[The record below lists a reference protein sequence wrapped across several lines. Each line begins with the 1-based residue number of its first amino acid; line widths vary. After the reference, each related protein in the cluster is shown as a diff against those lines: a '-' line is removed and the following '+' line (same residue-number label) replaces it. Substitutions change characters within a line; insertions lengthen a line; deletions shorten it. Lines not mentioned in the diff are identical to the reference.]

1 MQATGQPLSENDR
14 RDWLRLIR
22 SENVGPINFFQLLS
36 HYGSAAAALEAL
48 PDLARRGGRK
58 ALRIGA
64 ADAAERELETARR
77 AGILTLALPDPD
89 YPAVLRA
96 IADPPPLLFLRG
108 DPGLLGRDAVAV
120 VGARNASA
128 SGVRLARKLAHEIG
142 EAGYVV
148 VSGLARGIDTAAHRG
163 ALESGTVAVIAGG
176 VDMVYP
182 PENQGLY
189 DEIVDRGLALSET
202 AIGTVATAR
211 HFPRRNR
218 LISGLS
224 LGVLVVEAAPRS
236 GSLITARMAGEQG
249 REVFAVP
256 GSPLDPRS
264 RGTNGLIRQGAQLT
278 ESAEDVVEGL
288 GRMRQSRV
296 GGLSE
301 PPETNAP
308 TAQTD
313 ASEMAGARDSV
324 LALLG
329 PTPVDVDEL
338 IRQAELT
345 PPVVITIL
353 LELDLAGRLDRHPG
367 NRVSLR

>member
-1 MQATGQPLSENDR
+1 
-14 RDWLRLIR
+14 
-22 SENVGPINFFQLLS
+22 
-36 HYGSAAAALEAL
+36 
-48 PDLARRGGRK
+48 
-58 ALRIGA
+58 
-64 ADAAERELETARR
+64 
-77 AGILTLALPDPD
+77 
-89 YPAVLRA
+89 
-96 IADPPPLLFLRG
+96 
-108 DPGLLGRDAVAV
+108 
-120 VGARNASA
+120 
-128 SGVRLARKLAHEIG
+128 
-142 EAGYVV
+142 
-148 VSGLARGIDTAAHRG
+148 
-163 ALESGTVAVIAGG
+163 
-176 VDMVYP
+176 
-182 PENQGLY
+182 
-189 DEIVDRGLALSET
+189 
-202 AIGTVATAR
+202 
-211 HFPRRNR
+211 
-218 LISGLS
+218 
-224 LGVLVVEAAPRS
+224 
-236 GSLITARMAGEQG
+236 
-249 REVFAVP
+249 
-256 GSPLDPRS
+256 
-264 RGTNGLIRQGAQLT
+264 LT